1 MVLQQEGSVLKP
13 VVSPKGQTFKFW
25 GLHLLLESIFI
36 SLLHQMSQF
45 LKDILRTKES
55 DCG

>member
-13 VVSPKGQTFKFW
+13 VASPKGQTFKFW

-36 SLLHQMSQF
+36 FPPAPGVSIPKRYLE
-45 LKDILRTKES
+45 DE
-55 DCG
+55 GE